1 MSIETAIEKLAD
13 ALNNLANAY
22 TNAAAAVTEHDVA
35 QPEAEAPKSGRKPK
49 ADAGRVQERMQ
60 GLQDEARAELPKE
73 VVDAGTGEVV
83 KVGGEPDAAALRLK
97 AKDMG
102 VRLIGGGG
110 EADVANL
117 LRKHAG
123 IEDPNQK
130 ATFGQVPDAAIP
142 ALIADFEAL
151 ASMAG

>member
-13 ALNNLANAY
+13 AI
-22 TNAAAAVTEHDVA
+22 TNGVASLVAAMGE
-35 QPEAEAPKSGRKPK
+35 QPEAEAPKRGRQAKK
-49 ADAGRVQERMQ
+49 AEADATGVQERMEKLAADAK
-60 GLQDEARAELPKE
+60 GEKE

-83 KVGGEPDAAALRLK
+83 KVGGEPDTAALRLK

-102 VRLIGGGG
+102 VKLISNGG
-110 EADVANL
+110 EAEVANL
-117 LRKHAG
+117 LRKHSG
-123 IEDPNQK
+123 ITDEAEK